1 MMSSSDAIKALR
13 RRKRS
18 AATYSHA
25 SQPLMLDNYLALWG
39 PTAQSLTEA
48 VCVVDRAG
56 RIRLTNAGFQRLLGY
71 SADALL
77 NKNVLDFVACNDGAL
92 GTCFDE
98 ALYPVGGLDL
108 GACDWRRAD
117 GSVLSAPC
125 SVRAIVHGGS
135 ALGAT
140 IIAREVGGAS
150 TQEDLRHAAMRL
162 RMVQAVGDI
171 ALAQLPLDDLLKAL
185 LNSLLREMELENVAI
200 LLVGDDG
207 ATATIR
213 VASGAGA
220 PLSGQL
226 RMPIDEGTLGHVMR
240 ERRSRSVPDM
250 NQLEVRS
257 PYLSAELRASMKV
270 ESMVMTPLIV
280 EDRVIGVLYV
290 GASELNHFTPDD
302 VRLVEMVA
310 LRVALAIE
318 RARASDAAARA
329 HERLRFLSD
338 ASGALNA
345 TLDYHDMTRRL
356 AHIISPALAD
366 ACAIYLLEDDG
377 LLRKV
382 ETWTPPADSRNA
394 EPCDAALRHLVAC
407 LDDAIEVKSDE
418 DAGAI
423 ARSVLSLE
431 PTVERQPL
439 PTASEHAGSSATAT
453 CVCAPLVARKHAFG
467 TMYLARRPGND
478 FSEGD
483 MALVLGLAE
492 RAAIAIDNSRL
503 YKETQ
508 EALASGSATATQLD
522 TIINAT
528 NVGIFVLD
536 ANDLFRV
543 NPYGAELLGLGEALT
558 ARRADYPN
566 VPFEVRTLEGDP
578 VPLEAEPIYLARA
591 EGRSIEQR
599 LVIHRKDTG
608 KDIQVLTRST
618 PWRDSNDQIAGAVAV
633 VTDITAIHELERQKD
648 EFLGI
653 ASHELKTPLTTL
665 KILAQVLKRRL
676 GKDVEP
682 LTPEHV
688 ARMETSILRMERLIS
703 DLLHVSL
710 IQEGKLPL
718 NPAVIDLREV
728 CDEVISEQR
737 LLTQRT
743 ITFSVPKD
751 ADLTVYAD
759 KERLNQVLTNLLSN
773 ALKYSP
779 EPEHTTVRARVTP
792 TECIITVHDHGP
804 GLPREAFDS
813 IFDRFF
819 RVPGM
824 QVQSGSGFGLGLGLH
839 ISKDII
845 MRHGGRIWV
854 ESELGHGSDFS
865 FALPRWPP
873 HDQ

>member
-1 MMSSSDAIKALR
+1 MMSSSDALKALR

-18 AATYSHA
+18 AATNLPA
-25 SQPLMLDNYLALWG
+25 TQPPTLDDYLALWG

-48 VCVVDRAG
+48 VCVVDRSG
-56 RIRLTNAGFQRLLGY
+56 RIRLSNMGFQLLLGY

-77 NKNVLDFVACNDGAL
+77 NKDVLDFVECNKGAL
-92 GTCFDE
+92 GAPFDE
-98 ALYPVGGLDL
+98 AFYQRGSLDF

-117 GSVLSAPC
+117 GGVLSAPC

-140 IIAREVGGAS
+140 IIAREVGGIFP
-150 TQEDLRHAAMRL
+150 QEDTRHADMRL

-171 ALAQLPLDDLLKAL
+171 ALAQLPLDNLLKAL
-185 LNSLLREMELENVAI
+185 VDSLLREMELENVAI

-220 PLSGQL
+220 SLSEQV
-226 RMPIDEGTLGHVMR
+226 RMPIDEGTLGHVIR
-240 ERRSRSVPDM
+240 ERRSRSVANM
-250 NQLEVRS
+250 NNLEVRS

-280 EDRVIGVLYV
+280 EDRVIGALYV

-302 VRLVEMVA
+302 VRMVEMVA
-310 LRVALAIE
+310 QRVALAIE

-329 HERLRFLSD
+329 HERLRFLND

-345 TLDYHDMTRRL
+345 TLDYHDTTRRL

-382 ETWTPPADSRNA
+382 EMWSPSADNRNA
-394 EPCDAALRHLVAC
+394 DTCDTALRQLIER
-407 LDDAIEVKSDE
+407 LDDAIEVKSD
-418 DAGAI
+418 DDGGAI
-423 ARSVLSLE
+423 ACSVLSLE
-431 PTVERQPL
+431 PTFERQPL
-439 PTASEHAGSSATAT
+439 PTASEHAVGGATAT
-453 CVCAPLVARKHAFG
+453 CVCAPLVVRKHALG
-467 TMYLARRPGND
+467 AIYLARRPGND

-536 ANDLFRV
+536 ASGWFRV
-543 NPYGAELLGLGEALT
+543 NPYGAELLGLEEAVT
-558 ARRADYPN
+558 ARRADAPDL
-566 VPFEVRTLEGDP
+566 PFEVRTLEGDP
-578 VPLEAEPIYLARA
+578 IPQEAEPIYLART

-618 PWRDSNDQIAGAVAV
+618 PWRDANGQIAGAVAV

-648 EFLGI
+648 EFLAI

-676 GKDVEP
+676 DKDVEP

-688 ARMETSILRMERLIS
+688 TRMETSILRMERLIA

-728 CDEVISEQR
+728 CEEVISEQR
-737 LLTQRT
+737 LLTQRS
-743 ITFSVPKD
+743 ITFSAPKD

-759 KERLNQVLTNLLSN
+759 KERINQALTNLLSN

-779 EPEHTTVRARVTP
+779 EPEHTAVRARVTP

-804 GLPREAFDS
+804 GLPREAIDS

-845 MRHGGRIWV
+845 LRHGGRIWV